1 MMTSAKNL
9 LSDAV
14 DGIRDGH
21 TVRGVMCCWQHN
33 SSQAQSITWL
43 LIIVICRF
51 STTLLE
57 G

>member
-43 LIIVICRF
+43 LIIIICRF